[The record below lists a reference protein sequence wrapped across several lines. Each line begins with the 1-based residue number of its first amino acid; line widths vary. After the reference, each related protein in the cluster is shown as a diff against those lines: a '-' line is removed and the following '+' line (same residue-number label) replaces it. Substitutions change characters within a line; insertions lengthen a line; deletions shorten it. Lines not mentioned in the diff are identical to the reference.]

1 MVTPYSAANDGICTV
16 NFAYKQGSFICY
28 PDLIKVSVSLTDGRI
43 TALEAADYLMN
54 HTERDIPGFG
64 ITPDEA
70 MADIEGTV
78 TKVSA
83 AVIPLKDGTERYTY
97 ELLCE
102 GKDSQHILVYKDI
115 RTGEE
120 VDILILLY
128 SDNGTLTK

>member
-1 MVTPYSAANDGICTV
+1 
-16 NFAYKQGSFICY
+16 
-28 PDLIKVSVSLTDGRI
+28 
-43 TALEAADYLMN
+43 MN
-54 HTERDIPGFG
+54 HTERDIPEFG

-78 TKVSA
+78 TKASA